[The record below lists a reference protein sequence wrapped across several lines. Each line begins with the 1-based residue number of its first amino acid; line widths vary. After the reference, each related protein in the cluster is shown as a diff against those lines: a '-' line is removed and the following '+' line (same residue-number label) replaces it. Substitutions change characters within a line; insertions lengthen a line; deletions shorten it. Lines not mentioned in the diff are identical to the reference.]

1 MAYWYRGRRYP
12 SKPALKTKVK
22 ASLKHLASR
31 AWESIQGGHP
41 GRSGGAGRAHDPQQ
55 YPGQVPPSLPS
66 MPNLP
71 NLTTPARRND
81 PYVPTGRSR
90 HGRDRE
96 AQQANSCIVRR
107 GGKSRGAASLSVPSH
122 AHGRK

>member
-41 GRSGGAGRAHDPQQ
+41 GGAEALVERMIRAVPRPSRRA
-55 YPGQVPPSLPS
+55 YPACR
-66 MPNLP
+66 
-71 NLTTPARRND
+71 T
-81 PYVPTGRSR
+81 YPT
-90 HGRDRE
+90 
-96 AQQANSCIVRR
+96 
-107 GGKSRGAASLSVPSH
+107 
-122 AHGRK
+122 

>member
-41 GRSGGAGRAHDPQQ
+41 GGAEALVERMIRE
-55 YPGQVPPSLPS
+55 YPGR
-66 MPNLP
+66 
-71 NLTTPARRND
+71 PAE
-81 PYVPTGRSR
+81 PT
-90 HGRDRE
+90 
-96 AQQANSCIVRR
+96 QPANSQPDN
-107 GGKSRGAASLSVPSH
+107 PSE
-122 AHGRK
+122 KD